1 MSPESDVSSTG
12 TVVTSKSTRR
22 RDRETSTKLKNLLMS
37 NDKLIEVEN
46 TSPKSPPKI
55 VFKNSPGIEID
66 YDINFLT
73 VNWGNSNDILTLK
86 ELKQK
91 DLTSDD
97 KEQFLRRSPKEQL
110 HEVVYD
116 HGPSE
121 LKMVY
126 VQTCFKLGIPAS
138 VEFFKNGSKDK
149 ERFYE
154 FIWENRKSLRNI
166 QERYEYPFVET
177 FVRHAY
183 LYF

>member
-1 MSPESDVSSTG
+1 MSA
-12 TVVTSKSTRR
+12 
-22 RDRETSTKLKNLLMS
+22 
-37 NDKLIEVEN
+37 
-46 TSPKSPPKI
+46 
-55 VFKNSPGIEID
+55 
-66 YDINFLT
+66 
-73 VNWGNSNDILTLK
+73 NWANSNHLLILK

-91 DLTSDD
+91 DLTSSD
-97 KEQFLRRSPKEQL
+97 KEQFLELSFKEQL
-110 HEVVYD
+110 REVVNA

-126 VQTCFKLGIPAS
+126 VQTCAMLHIPPS

-166 QERYEYPFVET
+166 QERYEYPFVEM